1 MKTRATIILKGRVQQ
16 AGYRDHI
23 DEQAFNLNLTGNAK
37 NLDDGTVRVICEG
50 DKKTINK
57 FIERIRIK
65 QYPISVEDIELKY
78 SEATG
83 EFKTFDII
91 WEDDITKATFERMAT
106 AARYMREMNTDISG
120 KIDNVGGKIEEMNTN
135 ISGKIDNLADK
146 TESGNKILG
155 GKIEEMN
162 TNISGKIDNLADKTE
177 SGNKTLGGRIDN
189 LGGELGGKMDNL
201 TTETRSFHQD
211 MSRRFDI
218 VEDKYGIIAEMI
230 GKAVEGIEKT
240 NKNTGK
246 ILARME
252 KQQENHNQLIEKL
265 IKVIINKSNPGSKF
279 TNE

>member
-146 TESGNKILG
+146 TESGNK
-155 GKIEEMN
+155 
-162 TNISGKIDNLADKTE
+162 
-177 SGNKTLGGRIDN
+177 TLGGRIDN

-252 KQQENHNQLIEKL
+252 KQQENHNQIIEKL